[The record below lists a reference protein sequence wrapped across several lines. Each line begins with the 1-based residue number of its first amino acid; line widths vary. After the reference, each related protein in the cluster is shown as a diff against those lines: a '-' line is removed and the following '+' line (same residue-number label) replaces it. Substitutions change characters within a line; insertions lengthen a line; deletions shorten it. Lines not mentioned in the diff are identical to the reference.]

1 MKFLI
6 VSRTFSSVSI
16 AWTGEPGGRTNSHC
30 PGVAL
35 ACRCSTVMP
44 TSVNARTTCSIRSK
58 RSKSSSVIQDHEWDW
73 LNGIYVIVPLLC
85 HLGFINTTSTTK
97 PINGEKKK
105 SIPCFGLERKIPEPR
120 ARTRFHRLLV
130 IFNTITLYNY
140 TNRAEPYLAIRG
152 IEIWAETE

>member
-105 SIPCFGLERKIPEPR
+105 VNSLLWAREKDSGATSTHKIPPASR
-120 ARTRFHRLLV
+120 NFQH
-130 IFNTITLYNY
+130 NHTI
-140 TNRAEPYLAIRG
+140 
-152 IEIWAETE
+152 